1 MGKVATGLSMS
12 LDGFIAGP
20 DDGPHSPFGDGSP
33 SFYLG
38 RSSMPPNLGRRTPS
52 YGFVGVVRR

>member
-20 DDGPHSPFGDGSP
+20 NDGPHSPLGDAASDRDMTDADP
-33 SFYLG
+33 
-38 RSSMPPNLGRRTPS
+38 RSG
-52 YGFVGVVRR
+52 